1 MDWFNQIRTLDY
13 ILNGLIV
20 GVMVSAP
27 MGPVGILCI
36 QRTLKKGRMFGFVT
50 GLGAALSDM
59 IYALITGAGMSV
71 VMNWIEDVRTMFIL
85 KCVGSVLLLI
95 FGIYCFRSKP
105 DTETRRAT
113 GNKGTLL
120 HNFVTGFL
128 LTFSNVLIIFLF
140 IALFAR
146 FPIQI
151 PDHPEQ
157 QFLGY
162 LFVWIGAVIWWFL
175 LTFVIDKLREK
186 FEMRGVKI
194 LNRTIGAIVI
204 VASLISIY
212 GMLTG
217 RELNLIH

>member
-1 MDWFNQIRTLDY
+1 
-13 ILNGLIV
+13 
-20 GVMVSAP
+20 
-27 MGPVGILCI
+27 
-36 QRTLKKGRMFGFVT
+36 
-50 GLGAALSDM
+50 M

-105 DTETRRAT
+105 DTETKRAT

-162 LFVWIGAVIWWFL
+162 MFVWIGAVIWWFL

-194 LNRTIGAIVI
+194 LNRTIGAVVI
-204 VASLISIY
+204 VASLMSIF

>member
-20 GVMVSAP
+20 GIMVSAP

-36 QRTLKKGRMFGFVT
+36 QRTLKKGRVYGFVT

-59 IYALITGAGMSV
+59 MYALITGAGMSV
-71 VMNWIEDVRTMFIL
+71 VMNLIETPQTMFFL

-105 DTETRRAT
+105 DTETKRAT
-113 GNKGTLL
+113 GSKGTLL

-128 LTFSNVLIIFLF
+128 LTVSNVLIIFLF

-162 LFVWIGAVIWWFL
+162 VSVWVGAVCWWFL
-175 LTFVIDKLREK
+175 LTFVIDKFRAK
-186 FEMRGVKI
+186 FEMRGIKI
-194 LNRTIGAIVI
+194 LNRTIGIVVI
-204 VASLISIY
+204 VASIVSLFGII
-212 GMLTG
+212 TG
-217 RELNLIH
+217 REFYLIH